1 LAGLAKSRPRAAD
14 SADVV
19 ATPGLFLGQEPLEM
33 GEQLFAHLVFPP
45 GAGPNRSNH
54 ALDVFA

>member
-14 SADVV
+14 SVDVV
-19 ATPGLFLGQEPLEM
+19 ASPGLFVSQESLDM

-45 GAGPNRSNH
+45 GAGPNGSNH
-54 ALDVFA
+54 SLDFFA